1 MQLQTAIAEAI
12 QQLTTAQQV
21 KLLDF
26 IQALL
31 QSKEEPSPQKLL
43 KFAGT
48 IDSTSLREM
57 KEAIKDCEQI
67 DQNEW

>member
-31 QSKEEPSPQKLL
+31 QSKEERSPQKLL